1 MEDTRDVRG
10 VAGEPSEDGAVFA
23 AQADADVAVEQAVAV
38 AVLGDEQR
46 RTGSDPLLTVAA
58 IPTQTTAPH
67 AAPANQRC
75 RLPSPPLAPH
85 PGLAASP
92 CPQDPHNAPG

>member
-46 RTGSDPLLTVAA
+46 RTGSDSLLTVAA

-67 AAPANQRC
+67 AAPTNPR
-75 RLPSPPLAPH
+75 
-85 PGLAASP
+85 
-92 CPQDPHNAPG
+92 

>member
-38 AVLGDEQR
+38 AVLGDEPR
-46 RTGSDPLLTVAA
+46 RTGSDSLLTVAA
-58 IPTQTTAPH
+58 IPNQTTAPPH
-67 AAPANQRC
+67 DTPTPRYRQNGKTSGRERVRHDVKISEG
-75 RLPSPPLAPH
+75 RLTSK
-85 PGLAASP
+85 
-92 CPQDPHNAPG
+92 